1 MDLRAFKPCC
11 KKTAIQA
18 FLQDS
23 YYLIGCLSCGTC
35 FSITHDFQHFLQ
47 QIMASHKMN
56 TKHPLSYDVV
66 AFNGKILF
74 MLP

>member
-1 MDLRAFKPCC
+1 MDLRPFKPCC

-23 YYLIGCLSCGTC
+23 YYLIGCHFCGTC
-35 FSITHDFQHFLQ
+35 FSLTHDSQHFLQ

-56 TKHPLSYDVV
+56 PKHPLNYDVM
-66 AFNGKILF
+66 AFNRQIIF